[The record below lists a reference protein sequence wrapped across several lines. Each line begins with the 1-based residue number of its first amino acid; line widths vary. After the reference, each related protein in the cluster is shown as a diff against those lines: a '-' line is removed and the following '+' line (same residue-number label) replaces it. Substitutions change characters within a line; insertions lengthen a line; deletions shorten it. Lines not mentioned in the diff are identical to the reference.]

1 MSLLQHLCWVSAD
14 FDISSRTTICL
25 GKQVRSQW
33 GFKNLIYSAS
43 QHLEARSG
51 AFEPQCRCSNTL
63 RMPVLM
69 SQIQFSGKDFS
80 SNDFF
85 SAQKAKF
92 RYGTGLV

>member
-25 GKQVRSQW
+25 GKQVRSRW

-43 QHLEARSG
+43 WHLEARSG
-51 AFEPQCRCSNTL
+51 ACEHQCRWSNAL
-63 RMPVLM
+63 GMPILM
-69 SQIQFSGKDFS
+69 SQIQFPRKYCRY
-80 SNDFF
+80 NDFF
-85 SAQKAKF
+85 SAQEAQF